1 LINHI
6 ICLLDNKRLFRYHF
20 YSGMAI
26 QSFFQRNL
34 ILVVHLAFWCAYFSF
49 FFYQISFQDD
59 DQNSYLRLLADAL
72 AHVSIIAAAS
82 YMNYFYFL
90 PRFLKHKKLTR
101 YFLEFIIPFFLF
113 HVFLIYIKRQ
123 IYVDSGDIR
132 RIEVVYSSKFFIKS
146 FISAFFIVLFVGMLK
161 FVEEWF
167 ELEAKKKEVE
177 NEKLIAELRFLKAQI
192 NPHFLFNTLN
202 NLYSLAFTNSPNTT
216 EVIAKLSKM
225 MRYMLYDSNH
235 NKVPLSKEIEYI
247 ENYISLEKLRLNH
260 QIPIDFE
267 VKGDINQVMIVPLV
281 LITFLENAFK
291 HGVNGND
298 PTSWV
303 KVMLHVNGKTCTYT
317 VENST
322 LSKLNSSAR
331 ESSGIGLQNLKRRL
345 ELSYPDGYQLN
356 VENKDSK
363 HSIQLKIDL

>member
-1 LINHI
+1 
-6 ICLLDNKRLFRYHF
+6 
-20 YSGMAI
+20 MAI
-26 QSFFQRNL
+26 QSFVQRNL

-59 DQNSYLRLLADAL
+59 DQSSYIRLLADAL

-90 PRFLKHKKLTR
+90 PRFLNHRNITR
-101 YFLEFIIPFFLF
+101 YLLEFIIPFFLL

-146 FISAFFIVLFVGMLK
+146 FISAIFIAIFVGMLK
-161 FVEEWF
+161 FLDDWR

-177 NEKLIAELRFLKAQI
+177 NEKLTAELRFLKAQI

-202 NLYSLAFTNSPNTT
+202 NLYSLAFSNSPNTT

-235 NKVPLSKEIEYI
+235 TKVPLSKEIEYI

-267 VKGDINQVMIVPLV
+267 IEGEINQVMIVPLV

-298 PTSWV
+298 PNSWV
-303 KVMLHVNGKTCTYT
+303 KVFLHVNGKTCTYM
-317 VENST
+317 VENSSI
-322 LSKLNSSAR
+322 SKLNNSTG
-331 ESSGIGLQNLKRRL
+331 ENSGIGLQNLKRRL
-345 ELSYPDGYQLN
+345 ELSYPGAYKLS
-356 VENKDSK
+356 VESKDNKYR
-363 HSIQLKIDL
+363 IQLKIDL